1 VIRKYETDHAI
12 LQHEMSS
19 FVYEN
24 CRLLKLPSKVLNS
37 VKYFLAKIN
46 NGNLKTKSVKK
57 LMSAIILA
65 TRAQKYTI
73 SIEEIQS
80 FFYERYKIKFKWGPI
95 SKILV
100 QFNYKA
106 LRPENYLEKT
116 IKSLGLSR
124 DDEIKLRKTITL
136 EKKSN
141 PIIDSEITVYRALKK
156 LGLVNLRGE
165 NKNGNGKISQAAF
178 TRVSGLRNRI
188 YHSES
193 VSEEGS

>member
-1 VIRKYETDHAI
+1 MIRKYETDHAR
-12 LQHEMSS
+12 LMPRTGK

-24 CRLLKLPSKVLNS
+24 YRLLKLPQKVYES
-37 VKYFLAKIN
+37 VLYFLPKIN
-46 NGNLKTKSVKK
+46 NGKVKTGSVKK

-73 SIEEIQS
+73 SIEEIQT
-80 FFYERYKIKFKWGPI
+80 FFYERFKIKFKWGPI

-100 QFNYKA
+100 QFNYKP

-124 DDEIKLRKTITL
+124 EDEIKLRQTIKL
-136 EKKSN
+136 EKKSH
-141 PIIDSEITVYRALKK
+141 PLIDSEITVYRALRK
-156 LGLVNLRGE
+156 LGFACLRGE
-165 NKNGNGKISQAAF
+165 QNKGKISQETFSKVASLR
-178 TRVSGLRNRI
+178 TRF

-193 VSEEGS
+193 VSGGNE

>member
-1 VIRKYETDHAI
+1 MIRNYETDHAI
-12 LQHEMSS
+12 LIPQTGK

-24 CRLLKLPSKVLNS
+24 CLLLKLPTKVYYS
-37 VKYFLAKIN
+37 VLYFLAKIN
-46 NGNLKTKSVKK
+46 NGKVKTSSVKK
-57 LMSAIILA
+57 LLAAIILA

-80 FFYERYKIKFKWGPI
+80 FFFERYKIKFKWGPI

-124 DDEIKLRKTITL
+124 EDEIKLRKTITL

-165 NKNGNGKISQAAF
+165 NKNGNGKISQDAF

-193 VSEEGS
+193 VSEEGG